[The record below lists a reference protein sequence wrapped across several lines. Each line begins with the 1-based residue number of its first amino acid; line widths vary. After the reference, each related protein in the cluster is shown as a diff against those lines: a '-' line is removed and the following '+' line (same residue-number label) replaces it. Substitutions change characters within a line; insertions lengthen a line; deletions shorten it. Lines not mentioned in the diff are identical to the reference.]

1 MFYDEDLLDAIE
13 NNNTL
18 RISSFILTEFNL
30 NDLENISR
38 IGNYRYRP
46 FGNEGQF
53 LEPISTYDKFDFGDY
68 YTEAD
73 ISYEEYSDTDDDDP
87 FRVVDKTKELY
98 YSLGDC
104 FLPFRPRSGINK
116 LRFINGKFFDNIRSG
131 ERPRYYMPSR
141 SDYFKYWTSYRKEN
155 GVERG
160 ISSPSQPVIAG
171 YAMTDACPFI
181 VYKEAINFNRLVIK
195 MQTNVGS
202 VNLGSIRLSNDT
214 VISDPLY
221 NYSNATV
228 PASWKI
234 QSLDEKNNWIDI
246 IEFNEN
252 TRRSDGSPIVPKDG
266 HVEIFY
272 GIKVPKEYIG
282 VFRFID
288 YSVETLLPNIGN
300 IFGDA
305 YVVNDDNLPNG
316 KLKIW
321 NGSDWDD
328 FLLEYGWSL
337 YEEDVIEKNG
347 TISKPVNPYFYEL
360 NGKKTYR
367 EFDRTNG
374 IRIVV
379 KTMNAPSAPLDIIE
393 VSPRLLV
400 NMSDYVES
408 FDITK
413 SLSADQNGLPVGYLT
428 VSNGNV
434 NIVNFDNILTESN
447 TFDGEFG
454 SIIAD
459 YARQNTKFVFYE
471 TILDVNGSDKYIPIK
486 TLYAETFPRP
496 SGGDSVISVPLRDL
510 FFKLETTNSPSLL
523 SQETTLTYA
532 VATVLDYI
540 GFSNYSFKNITEEN
554 DPILPFFF
562 IEPNISVAEILQ
574 RLAQATQTAMFFDE
588 YNNFIVMSKEYL
600 FPSETDR
607 ETDFVLS
614 GNNSPLANIE
624 SIDSSETKIINDGRI
639 DYTIRYIQRAVSTLK
654 SSFALDEERTYKYKP
669 VLLWEVSST
678 EQTKTVN
685 EASKDASGY
694 TLGAMALNNDLSI
707 NVPSVVNREVVDN
720 IINVGES
727 IYWIPRFQGYLYA
740 NGEIIRFD
748 AVEFAIPGT
757 ETPTVWISNNQ
768 EYQKYFSS
776 LPFNG
781 KIYPS
786 GRIRIF
792 SEPYYETINGT
803 TFLKNGE
810 VRIHGRGQ
818 FGTEITNH
826 SAGLPEYWSN
836 NTNTYGVRTAS
847 EYLFTTTPTENISY
861 PEISS
866 TKRVES
872 DAVNEIARKSK
883 RNGIIKNFMSSKTF
897 VDGLVNNLRTTE
909 SGTLQSS
916 ALVFKGPASEQS
928 IPNHRDL
935 ISYIYKDL
943 SSNFSFRSFGTR
955 MRIIG
960 RTDFNYGQVAN
971 GSSNYFSIQSL
982 DMQDSTSVSGGSGG
996 MGIMVDTDS
1005 GSGYYFEIVALTESN
1020 LEKHYTF
1027 DADGNESSVIH
1038 NILFYKI
1045 NTNTSSES
1053 SLNGKAIPTKL
1064 WGGLSTITVDSGLF
1078 VGQDRLAITEN
1089 STVYD
1094 LNIEYEI
1101 LSGGALRFYLYI
1113 NNILIKVVD
1122 DSDPL
1127 PIKTNTCLFVRSS
1140 SECMFENIYAID
1152 DLVAKNSNDNII
1164 PDTSI
1169 FDNNGIRTNEF
1180 LKKYA
1185 MSGIIQSTY
1194 LSNIGPDTNTKY
1206 RAYFEEFGTIMR
1218 ECAHFNIKYD
1228 QAFPSFYS
1236 VIAKTFIND
1245 RGYTVSGFY
1254 GGSYEAEF
1262 LVFNAADKALVLDE
1276 TTGNYLRILGVT
1288 FTQNTSQSLTV
1299 DDYFNKISNF
1309 SDPQYQG
1316 NEIVSPQINLEK
1328 YNQIKSSRSKYGNK
1342 EFSLDSMYIQSQDFA
1357 ENIMGW
1363 IIDKTMRPRREATI
1377 RTFPMPHLQLGDIVT
1392 IDYTLPD
1399 GVEYVDSSTRFYI
1412 NDIVYSKMLG
1422 EITQTLKVVEI

>member
-1 MFYDEDLLDAIE
+1 
-13 NNNTL
+13 
-18 RISSFILTEFNL
+18 
-30 NDLENISR
+30 
-38 IGNYRYRP
+38 
-46 FGNEGQF
+46 
-53 LEPISTYDKFDFGDY
+53 
-68 YTEAD
+68 
-73 ISYEEYSDTDDDDP
+73 
-87 FRVVDKTKELY
+87 
-98 YSLGDC
+98 
-104 FLPFRPRSGINK
+104 
-116 LRFINGKFFDNIRSG
+116 
-131 ERPRYYMPSR
+131 
-141 SDYFKYWTSYRKEN
+141 
-155 GVERG
+155 
-160 ISSPSQPVIAG
+160 
-171 YAMTDACPFI
+171 
-181 VYKEAINFNRLVIK
+181 
-195 MQTNVGS
+195 
-202 VNLGSIRLSNDT
+202 
-214 VISDPLY
+214 
-221 NYSNATV
+221 
-228 PASWKI
+228 
-234 QSLDEKNNWIDI
+234 
-246 IEFNEN
+246 
-252 TRRSDGSPIVPKDG
+252 
-266 HVEIFY
+266 
-272 GIKVPKEYIG
+272 
-282 VFRFID
+282 
-288 YSVETLLPNIGN
+288 
-300 IFGDA
+300 
-305 YVVNDDNLPNG
+305 
-316 KLKIW
+316 
-321 NGSDWDD
+321 
-328 FLLEYGWSL
+328 
-337 YEEDVIEKNG
+337 
-347 TISKPVNPYFYEL
+347 
-360 NGKKTYR
+360 
-367 EFDRTNG
+367 
-374 IRIVV
+374 
-379 KTMNAPSAPLDIIE
+379 
-393 VSPRLLV
+393 
-400 NMSDYVES
+400 
-408 FDITK
+408 
-413 SLSADQNGLPVGYLT
+413 
-428 VSNGNV
+428 
-434 NIVNFDNILTESN
+434 
-447 TFDGEFG
+447 
-454 SIIAD
+454 
-459 YARQNTKFVFYE
+459 
-471 TILDVNGSDKYIPIK
+471 
-486 TLYAETFPRP
+486 
-496 SGGDSVISVPLRDL
+496 
-510 FFKLETTNSPSLL
+510 
-523 SQETTLTYA
+523 
-532 VATVLDYI
+532 
-540 GFSNYSFKNITEEN
+540 
-554 DPILPFFF
+554 
-562 IEPNISVAEILQ
+562 
-574 RLAQATQTAMFFDE
+574 
-588 YNNFIVMSKEYL
+588 
-600 FPSETDR
+600 
-607 ETDFVLS
+607 
-614 GNNSPLANIE
+614 
-624 SIDSSETKIINDGRI
+624 
-639 DYTIRYIQRAVSTLK
+639 
-654 SSFALDEERTYKYKP
+654 
-669 VLLWEVSST
+669 
-678 EQTKTVN
+678 
-685 EASKDASGY
+685 
-694 TLGAMALNNDLSI
+694 MALNNDLSI

-960 RTDFNYGQVAN
+960 EPDFNYGQIAN

-1005 GSGYYFEIVALTESN
+1005 GSGYYFEIVALTERN

-1045 NTNTSSES
+1045 NKNASSES